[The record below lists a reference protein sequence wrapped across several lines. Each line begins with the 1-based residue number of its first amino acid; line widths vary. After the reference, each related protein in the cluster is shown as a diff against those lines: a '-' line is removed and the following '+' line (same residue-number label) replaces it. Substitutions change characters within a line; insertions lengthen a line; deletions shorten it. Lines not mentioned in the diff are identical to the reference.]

1 MYEVNMFAKIITPIP
16 IEELSM
22 AVKTVENFSTLG

>member
-1 MYEVNMFAKIITPIP
+1 MHNVNVFARITPIP

-22 AVKTVENFSTLG
+22 VVKTVENISTLG